1 MKSKPPKQIKI
12 ASIKVRK
19 MAKFLAESKFL
30 YLQKREKNKAI
41 TAKFK
46 IKILFAISGS
56 LVKTFELTM
65 LIYIKNFY

>member
-1 MKSKPPKQIKI
+1 
-12 ASIKVRK
+12 

-46 IKILFAISGS
+46 TKILFAISGS

-65 LIYIKNFY
+65 LINIKNIA